1 MHVDMKVALFSEQDC
16 CVMTVSVLNEAQ
28 TPVWCISSCA
38 ALSPKHSHVVC
49 KTYDGEQFVLWYGD
63 TDGKLKMT
71 LVWMQDLQ
79 MYFLIGLH
87 IWIHAK
93 RVKPRLHKALHNKF

>member
-1 MHVDMKVALFSEQDC
+1 MLFSEQNC
-16 CVMTVSVLNEAQ
+16 CMMTVSVLNEAQ
-28 TPVWCISSCA
+28 RLVWCISSSA

-49 KTYDGEQFVLWYGD
+49 KTYDGEQSVLWYGD

-87 IWIHAK
+87 ICIRMKKVNAHF
-93 RVKPRLHKALHNKF
+93 HKAVQDTF